1 MSSQDGSV
9 GRATIRIVAVPSR
22 MVSVTICTQSR
33 RESRR
38 STFSLTA
45 ALATPSNV
53 LQICGATRL
62 EGFFTA
68 SWAFVCPFG

>member
-9 GRATIRIVAVPSR
+9 GRATIRIVAVPSQ
-22 MVSVTICTQSR
+22 MVSVTTFTQSR